1 MPTFVGAGSG
11 AQRVAGVSESDS
23 TIEVRRIIGAPIDEV
38 FSAWLDAEGMREWM
52 SPLGTATMTADFP
65 PGGSFRLVMLH
76 GETSIEHV
84 GVYRVIDP
92 PHRIVFT
99 WRSQYTGPID
109 TVVTIDL
116 RSLGAEETEIVV
128 THELL
133 PVDEREPHRGGWTAI
148 LGRLDSHL
156 RPHAA

>member
-1 MPTFVGAGSG
+1 MAEPETP
-11 AQRVAGVSESDS
+11 
-23 TIEVRRIIGAPIDEV
+23 IEVRRVIAAPIDEV
-38 FSAWLDAEGMREWM
+38 FAAWLDADGMREWM
-52 SPLGTATMTADFP
+52 SPMGTASMTADFR

-99 WRSQYTGPID
+99 WKSQYTGQID
-109 TVVTIDL
+109 TLVTIDL

-128 THELL
+128 THEML
-133 PVDEREPHRGGWTAI
+133 PAD
-148 LGRLDSHL
+148 
-156 RPHAA
+156 